1 MASMKDAQ
9 NKDKVPTDIWGDN
22 LMLHYVGKLQ
32 PGTDSADENEPSFGY
47 TLRRKA
53 CRWRT
58 NTTASAVR

>member
-47 TLRRKA
+47 TLRRGHA
-53 CRWRT
+53 GGGQIRR
-58 NTTASAVR
+58 RRR